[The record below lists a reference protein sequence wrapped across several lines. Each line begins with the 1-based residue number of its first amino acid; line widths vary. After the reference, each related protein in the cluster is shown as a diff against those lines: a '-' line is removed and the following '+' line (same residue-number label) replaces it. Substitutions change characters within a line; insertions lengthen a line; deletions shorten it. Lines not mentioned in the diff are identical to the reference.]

1 MLKDLCTG
9 HIDYGHTASGKEIG
23 RYRYARITDIDPL
36 GRMKKKDM
44 RYVDTGQEKILRKN
58 DLVIAV
64 LGHRQVKLIC
74 MIQKTEN
81 LFLLVF

>member
-44 RYVDTGQEKILRKN
+44 RYVDNRYG
-58 DLVIAV
+58 
-64 LGHRQVKLIC
+64 
-74 MIQKTEN
+74 
-81 LFLLVF
+81 